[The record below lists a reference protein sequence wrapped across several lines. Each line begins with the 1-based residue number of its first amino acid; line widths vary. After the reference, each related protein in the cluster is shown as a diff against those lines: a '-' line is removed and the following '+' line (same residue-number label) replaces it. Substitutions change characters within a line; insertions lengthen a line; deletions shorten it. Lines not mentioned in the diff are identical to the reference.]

1 MRTSFALP
9 LLALLVLLPGPS
21 ESAEGPDD
29 AARIQLA
36 AANAPGDLLSDA
48 YLVEMLDLTLQQDSQ
63 RDHLDPALRK
73 EVIATRDRL
82 KQRVAN
88 DLDDEPAILATLG
101 NCFGRY
107 KEGTDCPERMDRLA
121 EAGHD
126 NGYYHFVLL
135 SEAARNND
143 AAGFSRHAQSMVD
156 AEVFRPVFL
165 EVFSSLYQRYRQVPV
180 SLWSQDMAPYG
191 PEASPGISAMAQAA
205 AVALPNYQ
213 SLYRFCEASAD
224 QSRED
229 CVVVARKLTNESTV
243 LLEQFIGTGLL
254 EKVGDAS
261 DQALAQELRREG
273 EWLQKSLAA
282 MEDEMDDGQIGE
294 YFDIFARDGEFAAMR
309 FASKTMGRPVEPPA
323 DWQP

>member
-1 MRTSFALP
+1 MFNR
-9 LLALLVLLPGPS
+9 LALGLIILSFVSPADA

-63 RDHLDPALRK
+63 RDHLDPALR
-73 EVIATRDRL
+73 EELTATRDRL
-82 KQRVAN
+82 RQRVETGLA
-88 DLDDEPAILATLG
+88 DEPALLATLG

-107 KEGTDCPERMDRLA
+107 KEESNCPERMDRLA

-165 EVFSSLYQRYRQVPV
+165 EVFSSLYQRYRQVPA
-180 SLWSQDMAPYG
+180 SLWSQHMAPYG

-213 SLYRFCEASAD
+213 TLYRFCESSAD
-224 QSRED
+224 QTRED

-243 LLEQFIGTGLL
+243 LLEQFIGAGLL

-261 DQALAQELRREG
+261 DQALAKELKREG
-273 EWLQKSLAA
+273 KWLQKSLAA